1 MPPKSSYACLGVQQV
16 FKDSDRDFMAK
27 NMKIVVESIESKL
40 NEPFFAEFKEIATFS
55 ISKYIEAI
63 KDFEA
68 SGQHRDLT
76 YTIDNQAEEAIGAHF
91 CEIVDGI
98 SNDDAIQV
106 LDALRYS
113 FSCYA
118 YNGLHQLYTRQQ
130 NESWHPKVVLTEI
143 LEPNDIESL
152 PNIFTLYRGCDIG
165 ELENYSFGQAW
176 TTSLECAKEFAYVHY
191 RDQEWFDESRR
202 IVLETRYDKT
212 HVLFSDQSTEFEV
225 VVDAGKLDAVRKH
238 S

>member
-1 MPPKSSYACLGVQQV
+1 M
-16 FKDSDRDFMAK
+16 FKDSDRDFMEK

-40 NEPFFAEFKEIATFS
+40 NEPFFAEFKEIATSS

-63 KDFEA
+63 RDFEA
-68 SGQHRDLT
+68 SGAHRNVALGV
-76 YTIDNQAEEAIGAHF
+76 YNQAEEVIRTHY
-91 CEIVDGI
+91 CEIIEEI
-98 SNDDAIQV
+98 SNDDVIQV
-106 LDALRYS
+106 LDALRHS

-118 YNGLHQLYTRQQ
+118 CNGLHQLYTRQE
-130 NESWHPKVVLTEI
+130 NESWHPKIVLTEV

-152 PNIFTLYRGCDIG
+152 PNVLTLYRGCNVE

-202 IVLETRYDKT
+202 IVLETKYDKT
-212 HVLFSDQSTEFEV
+212 HVLFSHQAIEFEV
-225 VVDAGKLDAVRKH
+225 VVDTGKLGIVHKH